1 MTSDLNSDKGEVGS
15 SRILISAGFRPG
27 WLDEAN
33 HKHKQEKNARH
44 RNYAADDKKIP
55 PQSCEQTRHQLQNKH
70 HNQSVAEEPVA
81 GRR

>member
-1 MTSDLNSDKGEVGS
+1 VTSDLNSDKGEVGG
-15 SRILISAGFRPG
+15 SRILISAGFRAG

-33 HKHKQEKNARH
+33 HKHKQGKNARH
-44 RNYAADDKKIP
+44 RNYASNDKKIS
-55 PQSCEQTRHQLQNKH
+55 PQTFEQTRHQLQNKL